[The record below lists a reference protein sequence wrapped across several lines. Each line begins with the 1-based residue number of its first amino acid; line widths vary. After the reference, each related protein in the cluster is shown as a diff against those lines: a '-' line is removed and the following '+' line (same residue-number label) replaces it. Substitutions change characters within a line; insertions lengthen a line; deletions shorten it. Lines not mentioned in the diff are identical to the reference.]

1 MDSNLKVLYVPIT
14 DIHYWI
20 THPAFV
26 LKSAAA
32 ILDYPTFSALRYAL
46 VILSHSFRNYF
57 ASYVKV
63 FGPNSLIIRTA
74 Q

>member
-1 MDSNLKVLYVPIT
+1 MAWIWRT
-14 DIHYWI
+14 DIYYWI

-46 VILSHSFRNYF
+46 VILSHPF
-57 ASYVKV
+57 AFIS
-63 FGPNSLIIRTA
+63 RHM
-74 Q
+74 